1 MPKEG
6 TLDLLVAFGVVSVST
21 FSTLALFVA
30 KSPVGFV
37 VCGAVAVLC
46 CLVVP
51 QLFDNTLVVI
61 RVRLRQPRLDNAHP
75 DSRSR

>member
-37 VCGAVAVLC
+37 VCGAVAVLFGC
-46 CLVVP
+46 AAS
-51 QLFDNTLVVI
+51 
-61 RVRLRQPRLDNAHP
+61 LRQYTGCHQGPP
-75 DSRSR
+75 